1 LTLQV
6 TVPHPG
12 RLNFMYVVSL
22 TYKVPEEIVE
32 FHLKAHVEWLKD
44 AFDEGVFVAA
54 GRKVPR
60 TGGLL
65 LSRADRGTLDAS
77 LAKDPF
83 YVNGVAEF
91 EVMEFAA
98 NRVAPG
104 FENLLDS

>member
-1 LTLQV
+1 M
-6 TVPHPG
+6 
-12 RLNFMYVVSL
+12 LNSMYVVSL
-22 TYKVPEEIVE
+22 SYKVPEDIVD
-32 FHLKAHVEWLKD
+32 FHLEAHVDWLKR
-44 AFDEGVFVAA
+44 AFDDGVFVAA

-65 LSRADRGTLDAS
+65 LSRADRSTLDAS

-91 EVMEFAA
+91 EVLEFAA

-104 FENLLDS
+104 FENLLDA